1 MSLVARI
8 KNEIGS
14 CLERSEDLQIPLT
27 VQGLSQHYGVSYT
40 PVREAIGELI
50 ETGLIRKKATADWKP
65 LLPKNAQRNQ
75 NSEPKRNLKR
85 NQSKV
90 LPKNWWK
97 SVLGGKSVLFAK
109 KQPHKSMALPV
120 PPFAKSFNV
129 WREKD

>member
-50 ETGLIRKKATADWKP
+50 ETGLIRKKSNGRLEAIT
-65 LLPKNAQRNQ
+65 PKKRSKKSKFRTEEESQK
-75 NSEPKRNLKR
+75 EPVENITKEL
-85 NQSKV
+85 V
-90 LPKNWWK
+90 
-97 SVLGGKSVLFAK
+97 
-109 KQPHKSMALPV
+109 
-120 PPFAKSFNV
+120 
-129 WREKD
+129 